1 MIQARLDNDQKE
13 YVPLGAEVVDE
24 QGNIIGMV
32 GQSGQLYVRAE
43 NRQGRLKVQ
52 WGEQNDQQCHVA
64 YHIDD
69 EAIKQPLI
77 RFEQT
82 CQMEQAK

>member
-1 MIQARLDNDQKE
+1 M
-13 YVPLGAEVVDE
+13 VDE

-52 WGEQNDQQCHVA
+52 WGEQNDQQCYVA
-64 YHIDD
+64 YYIDD